1 MLTITKVSENDEQ
14 IDELSDDTAEEFTD
28 ESTDNTDAETNG
40 LNEEFSNET
49 GEETVDDSIEDDSTE
64 YAEIQEIKE
73 GYFEDLRGSSEYPNT
88 IVDNGKDW
96 ERRDIVENAGMRD
109 EFDSIKSDLI
119 SEWEANNGVEW
130 PIYDEDVYTDSG
142 SKIRSAG
149 NRYDAHHIQ
158 PLTYGDEN
166 TASNITPLHALEHYE
181 KKEFTHLTALL
192 ED

>member
-1 MLTITKVSENDEQ
+1 MTMLTITKVSENDEQ

-109 EFDSIKSDLI
+109 EFDSIKGDLI
-119 SEWEANNGVEW
+119 SEWEAIMALNGLSMMRMYIQIQEAKFVARV
-130 PIYDEDVYTDSG
+130 IVMMHIIFS
-142 SKIRSAG
+142 RSPMEMKTQ
-149 NRYDAHHIQ
+149 HQI
-158 PLTYGDEN
+158 
-166 TASNITPLHALEHYE
+166 
-181 KKEFTHLTALL
+181 
-192 ED
+192 